1 LNHIIIYPSLRIVE
15 FTIHN
20 VSMWKENF

>member
-1 LNHIIIYPSLRIVE
+1 LNHIIIYPSLRIVG